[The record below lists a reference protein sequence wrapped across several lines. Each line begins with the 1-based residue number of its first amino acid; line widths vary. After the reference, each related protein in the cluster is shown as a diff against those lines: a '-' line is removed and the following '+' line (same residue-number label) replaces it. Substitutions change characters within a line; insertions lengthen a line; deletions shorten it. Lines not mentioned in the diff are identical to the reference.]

1 MKKVLF
7 SLLFL
12 TGCGFTPLYGTQN
25 HSLLNTSVTVS
36 PIPNQYGENMV
47 QIIRNTLPTSK
58 ETVQNQYK
66 LTVSPPSFSSYDK
79 TITSDEFAS
88 TMQITANTTYQLQD
102 LKTNKTILSEKVSA
116 VSSYSVVVNPYAT
129 TVAKN
134 KLQQELTDQLAEQI
148 ALDVLTKLSQENS

>member
-1 MKKVLF
+1 MKKILF

-25 HSLLNTSVTVS
+25 HSLYNTSVVLT
-36 PIPNQYGENMV
+36 PIANQYGESMGR
-47 QIIRNTLPTSK
+47 IIKNALPTPEEK
-58 ETVQNQYK
+58 VQNQYK
-66 LTVSPPSFSSYDK
+66 LTVSSPSFSSYDK

-102 LKTNKTILSEKVSA
+102 LKTNKTILSEKISA
-116 VSSYSVVVNPYAT
+116 VSSYSVVANPYAT

-134 KLQQELTDQLAEQI
+134 KLQQELADQLAEQI

>member
-25 HSLLNTSVTVS
+25 HSLLNASVTVS
-36 PIPNQYGENMV
+36 PIPNQYGQNMA
-47 QIIRNTLPTSK
+47 QIIKNALPVNQK
-58 ETVQNQYK
+58 EAQSQYK
-66 LTVSPPSFSSYDK
+66 LTVSSPSFTSGDK

-88 TMQITANTTYQLQD
+88 TMQVTATANYQLTD
-102 LKTNKTILSEKVSA
+102 LKTQKTVLSEKISA

-129 TVAKN
+129 TVAEQKIQ
-134 KLQQELTDQLAEQI
+134 KELADQIAEQI

>member
-1 MKKVLF
+1 MKKILF

-12 TGCGFTPLYGTQN
+12 TGCGFTPLYGIQN
-25 HSLLNTSVTVS
+25 HSLYNTSVVLT
-36 PIPNQYGENMV
+36 PIANQYGESMGR
-47 QIIRNTLPTSK
+47 IIKNALPTPK
-58 ETVQNQYK
+58 EKVQNQYK
-66 LTVSPPSFSSYDK
+66 LTVSSPSFSSYDK

-134 KLQQELTDQLAEQI
+134 KLQQELADQLAEQI

>member
-1 MKKVLF
+1 M
-7 SLLFL
+7 
-12 TGCGFTPLYGTQN
+12 GR
-25 HSLLNTSVTVS
+25 
-36 PIPNQYGENMV
+36 
-47 QIIRNTLPTSK
+47 IIKNALPTTEEK
-58 ETVQNQYK
+58 VQNQYK
-66 LTVSPPSFSSYDK
+66 LSVSSPSFSSYDK

-88 TMQITANTTYQLQD
+88 TMQITANTSYQLQD

-134 KLQQELTDQLAEQI
+134 KLQQELADQLAEQI